1 MWGNRN
7 RKQAEKQ
14 KKKNSKHEESDLRE
28 KINVV
33 GLENPAPNKGD
44 SSWGR
49 EEKEEQHEFSPLLKG
64 HLQFNR
70 LCLLSITST
79 GMTAGICFII

>member
-49 EEKEEQHEFSPLLKG
+49 EEK
-64 HLQFNR
+64 
-70 LCLLSITST
+70 
-79 GMTAGICFII
+79 